1 MAPPGTLGMGGEGRM
16 PRGGARAT
24 PGGDDASASAARN
37 SPPIRV
43 TPTKSGRWGLGL
55 SPAKKPSED

>member
-24 PGGDDASASAARN
+24 PGVTTPGVGGAN